1 MTREYGNDLSVSSSM
16 NAVPGKLRF
25 FSLERI
31 QERQCNSMV
40 ILITKQMSLIMVI
53 VVIWISL
60 SVLGISRS
68 YAENFGI
75 DLGVGGL
82 AIVEH
87 SLREFNNPLVTSH
100 ELKTN
105 EMDYPGGWFAAL
117 ATSSV
122 DLSKGQIKVL
132 ATENGLGGAKAWG
145 EMQDTL
151 YFHLPN
157 GMHMTTVKLK
167 YQLMGII
174 SAPNYYAH
182 AGSGTYF
189 NIQFGDFTTGIQ
201 FLGSKTNPLYQSFT
215 EAVPFSFEQ
224 DITVYDNMGV
234 NFNALLS
241 AIPGYIND
249 SPVNGETMNFNP
261 GLIVSLDLPEGVSFT
276 SDSAVFLTESPD
288 IPDPNDP
295 QMPDNDVP
303 PWKFSVGK
311 DRTYYDPEVSI
322 GYDYKIVGDK
332 FLSVI
337 LPEGIGD
344 NIYDLYLF
352 DDTVQDYVLKES
364 IKGGVE
370 CIFPAGGIESF
381 RVLGI
386 ETDERLDPGDPTIFV
401 TGLSFLGL
409 GDGTL
414 TMNPISQTIDDP
426 AAPTDDP
433 AAAPTPTPIP
443 EPSTA
448 LLLGASLIVFAALRK
463 KIRS

>member
-1 MTREYGNDLSVSSSM
+1 
-16 NAVPGKLRF
+16 
-25 FSLERI
+25 
-31 QERQCNSMV
+31 
-40 ILITKQMSLIMVI
+40 MSLIMMI
-53 VVIWISL
+53 VVIGTIL
-60 SVLGISRS
+60 SVFGINRA
-68 YAENFGI
+68 YAGNFGI
-75 DLGVGGL
+75 DLGVEGL
-82 AIVEH
+82 ALVEYR
-87 SLREFNNPLVTSH
+87 LREFNNPGVTSH
-100 ELKTN
+100 ELKTDEVN
-105 EMDYPGGWFAAL
+105 YPGDWFAAL

-174 SAPNYYAH
+174 SAPDYYAH

-241 AIPGYIND
+241 ATPGYIND

-295 QMPDNDVP
+295 QMPDNEVP
-303 PWKFSVGK
+303 PWEFAVGK
-311 DRTYYDPEVSI
+311 DRTYYDPEVSV
-322 GYDYKIVGDK
+322 GYDYIVVGDK

-352 DDTVQDYVLKES
+352 DDAAQDYVLKGS
-364 IKGGVE
+364 IKGGTE
-370 CIFPAGGIESF
+370 YIFPAGGVEAF

-386 ETDERLDPGDPTIFV
+386 ETDEQLDPGDPAIFV

-414 TMNPISQTIDDP
+414 TMNPIVQTIADP
-426 AAPTDDP
+426 AAPVPEPTTIDNP
-433 AAAPTPTPIP
+433 ATPVP
-443 EPSTA
+443 EPSTL
-448 LLLGASLIVFAALRK
+448 LLLGASLIGLAVFRK
-463 KIRS
+463 KIRSMSKRKRTDID